1 MENPLLTAS
10 SLPFGAPP
18 FDRVSVG
25 DYKPAFTE
33 ALAQARAEVDA
44 VVACPDAPSFANTVE
59 TLERSGTA
67 LERVSSIFFNLLEAD
82 SDDEMQAIA
91 EEVSPMLTEMSM
103 YISLN
108 ERLFERIKTVY
119 DARESLSLERDQ
131 ERLLEKT
138 YKGFVRSGALLSAE
152 DKKTYAKLSEE
163 LSLLE
168 LKFGK
173 NALEATHAYFL
184 HLTEESELEGL
195 PDYVREAGAEAAR
208 ARELGGWVFDL
219 TAPSYVPFLKFSA
232 RRDLRER
239 LWTAYNTRATA
250 GENDNSEICRQIVGL
265 RIRTARLLGYD
276 TFADYATE
284 ERMVKSTA
292 RVQEF
297 LDGLMGP
304 SLPAARRE
312 VAALEAFARER
323 GFAAGRLEPWDFPY
337 WSEKLRAASFDLREE
352 ELKPYFPL
360 ESCIEAVF
368 GLAGTLY
375 GLSFVERRD
384 LPVYHP
390 DVRVYDV
397 QDGDGRHLAL
407 FYADFFPRKSK
418 RSGAWMTEFR
428 GQRIVDGVDERPFIS
443 IVTNF
448 SKPTEGSPSLLT
460 HDELT
465 TFLHEF
471 GHSLH
476 GILSEGRYGSLTCTN
491 VDHDFV
497 ELPSQIME
505 NWAFEP
511 EWLATFARHYRTG
524 EPLPAELVER
534 IVAARN
540 FHAAYL
546 QVRQLQFGKLDM
558 AWHTLTELPDCSTA
572 AFEDAA
578 LEPYRMLPQPPGACV
593 STTFSHIF
601 SGGYCAGYYSYK
613 WAEALEA
620 DAFSLFREKGIFNR
634 EVARSFRDNILSRGS
649 SEDEAV
655 LYRRFRGRDPEPG
668 ALLSKL
674 GIVPENETLNL

>member
-18 FDRVSVG
+18 FDRVRVG
-25 DYKPAFTE
+25 DYMPAFTE

-59 TLERSGTA
+59 ALERSGTA
-67 LERVSSIFFNLLEAD
+67 LDRVSSIFFNLLEAET
-82 SDDEMQAIA
+82 DDAMQAVA

-108 ERLFERIKTVY
+108 ERLFERIKAVY
-119 DARESLSLERDQ
+119 DSRESLGLERDQ

-138 YKGFVRSGALLSAE
+138 YKGFVRSGALLSPE

-173 NALEATHAYFL
+173 NALAATHAFFL

-208 ARELGGWVFDL
+208 TRELGGWVFDL

-352 ELKPYFPL
+352 
-360 ESCIEAVF
+360 
-368 GLAGTLY
+368 
-375 GLSFVERRD
+375 
-384 LPVYHP
+384 
-390 DVRVYDV
+390 
-397 QDGDGRHLAL
+397 
-407 FYADFFPRKSK
+407 
-418 RSGAWMTEFR
+418 
-428 GQRIVDGVDERPFIS
+428 
-443 IVTNF
+443 
-448 SKPTEGSPSLLT
+448 
-460 HDELT
+460 
-465 TFLHEF
+465 
-471 GHSLH
+471 
-476 GILSEGRYGSLTCTN
+476 
-491 VDHDFV
+491 
-497 ELPSQIME
+497 
-505 NWAFEP
+505 
-511 EWLATFARHYRTG
+511 
-524 EPLPAELVER
+524 
-534 IVAARN
+534 
-540 FHAAYL
+540 
-546 QVRQLQFGKLDM
+546 
-558 AWHTLTELPDCSTA
+558 
-572 AFEDAA
+572 
-578 LEPYRMLPQPPGACV
+578 
-593 STTFSHIF
+593 
-601 SGGYCAGYYSYK
+601 
-613 WAEALEA
+613 
-620 DAFSLFREKGIFNR
+620 
-634 EVARSFRDNILSRGS
+634 
-649 SEDEAV
+649 
-655 LYRRFRGRDPEPG
+655 
-668 ALLSKL
+668 
-674 GIVPENETLNL
+674 